1 MMNKLVSV
9 IIPVY
14 NVEKYLEQCLDSVI
28 NQTYQNLQIILVDDG
43 STDGCPQ
50 ICEQYAAKDPR
61 VEVIHRKNGG
71 LTAARNTGLTA
82 VKGEYIGFVDSDD
95 WIHPEMYRHLV
106 EILEKTDADISTV
119 EVEKTTGEI
128 STVQEPVEVKVLS
141 QQEFAKV
148 FFKIG
153 SQKIV
158 YYVWNRLYKKELL
171 EPEHFEEKFSIG
183 EDVVAS
189 YKAWTKAEKIAVS
202 NQLMYYYRQKTGMT
216 STFNS
221 KYFQLLDVWNS
232 VAQLTVDRKT
242 GYDEYVKINQERIYF
257 TLLMEL
263 ALSGE
268 YRNSLYQNRV
278 DELLICLKKVKNDLL
293 KADISK
299 SRKMMIVLFCMNYYL
314 CAAILSRVKGLKK

>member
-1 MMNKLVSV
+1 MNKLVSV

-14 NVEKYLEQCLDSVI
+14 NVEKYLEQCLNSVL

-43 STDGCPQ
+43 STDRCPQ
-50 ICEQYAAKDPR
+50 ICEQYAARDQR

-71 LTAARNTGLTA
+71 LTAARNTGLVA
-82 VKGEYIGFVDSDD
+82 AKGDYIGFVDSDD
-95 WIHPEMYRHLV
+95 WIHPEMYQHLV
-106 EILEKTDADISTV
+106 EILEKTDSDISTV
-119 EVEKTTGEI
+119 EIIKTTGEI
-128 STVQEPVEVKVLS
+128 PAAQVPVSVKVLS
-141 QQEFAKV
+141 QQEFARI

-171 EPEHFEEKFSIG
+171 EPNHFEERFSIG

-189 YKAWTKAEKIAVS
+189 YKAWMKAEKIAVS
-202 NQLMYYYRQKTGMT
+202 NQPMYYYRQKTGMT
-216 STFNS
+216 SAFS
-221 KYFQLLDVWNS
+221 PKYFQLLDVWNS
-232 VAQLTVDRKT
+232 VSQLTQDRET

-268 YRNSLYQNRV
+268 YRNSSYQTKV
-278 DELLICLKKVKNDLL
+278 HELLFDLKRVRKDLL
-293 KADISK
+293 KADISTN
-299 SRKMMIVLFCMNYYL
+299 RKIMIEAFCVNYRI
-314 CAAILSRVKGLKK
+314 CAAVLSKVKGLRK

>member
-1 MMNKLVSV
+1 MNKLVSV

-14 NVEKYLEQCLDSVI
+14 NVEKYLEQCLDSVL

-43 STDGCPQ
+43 STDRCPQ
-50 ICEQYAAKDPR
+50 ICDQYAAMEQR
-61 VEVIHRKNGG
+61 VEVIQRKNGG
-71 LTAARNTGLTA
+71 LTVARNTGLTA

-119 EVEKTTGEI
+119 EVVKTTGEI
-128 STVQEPVEVKVLS
+128 QPVHEPVAVKVLS

-171 EPEHFEEKFSIG
+171 EPDHFEERFSIG

-189 YKAWTKAEKIAVS
+189 YKAWTKAEKIAES
-202 NQLMYYYRQKTGMT
+202 NQPMYYYRQKTGMT
-216 STFNS
+216 STFS
-221 KYFQLLDVWNS
+221 PKYFQLLDVWNS
-232 VAQLTVDRKT
+232 VAQLTADRRT
-242 GYDEYVKINQERIYF
+242 GYDGYVKTNQERIYF

-268 YRNSLYQNRV
+268 YRNNLYQTKVN
-278 DELLICLKKVKNDLL
+278 ELLLDLKRVKKDLL
-293 KADISK
+293 RADISK
-299 SRKMMIVLFCMNYYL
+299 SRKIMIALFCVNYRV
-314 CAAILSRVKGLKK
+314 CAAILSRVKGLRK